1 MLSKKNEKLKNINI
15 YFNNTL
21 KMQLGDISHKKIY
34 NKVHEGFFFKSKE
47 ITSKT
52 WKNKVF

>member
-52 WKNKVF
+52 